1 MVRWVKEVKDGKV
14 TRKSGKH
21 NHGNTQNKT
30 GTSPK
35 NKVKVGK
42 EARGKER
49 EVKVKEEKEREDSS
63 KALLSTQVVMM
74 KYTTHT
80 PWTLQTTLHTHP
92 MHPPTSHLVNQQW
105 LR

>member
-1 MVRWVKEVKDGKV
+1 M
-14 TRKSGKH
+14 SGKH
-21 NHGNTQNKT
+21 IHGITQNKT
-30 GTSPK
+30 GTSPE
-35 NKVKVGK
+35 NVKVKVGR

-80 PWTLQTTLHTHP
+80 P
-92 MHPPTSHLVNQQW
+92 
-105 LR
+105 